1 MAPAAPKA
9 SVASSAKAQAPLRI
23 YYDRL
28 AIALVGCLSI
38 LTLLIGGVLALA
50 GVFSGW
56 VPLIGLLLGVGSF
69 ASLRVIAV
77 RARRAKLLARM
88 ETTRKR
94 AMETIAEPVAQ
105 ATKKQTAVFDAQPN
119 SNKRAPNL
127 TVEELRA
134 EALRIAA
141 NGSPIQRP
149 AGWEPTEVPLPQYVV
164 KNAVKRPAPEAIEP
178 AEVLKAST
186 NATLRAQEASKQLAK
201 AVEAA
206 AESSSESIETLV
218 GTTPAP
224 TTDADTTASGSSSV
238 KAKSD
243 RSARDDARMNLDD
256 VMQRRRA

>member
-28 AIALVGCLSI
+28 AIALVGCLSM

-56 VPLIGLLLGVGSF
+56 VPFIGLLLGVGSF

-88 ETTRKR
+88 ETTRIR

-141 NGSPIQRP
+141 NGSPIQAP
-149 AGWEPTEVPLPQYVV
+149 AGWELTEVPLPQYVV
-164 KNAVKRPAPEAIEP
+164 KNAVKRTAPEALEP

-206 AESSSESIETLV
+206 AESIETLAS
-218 GTTPAP
+218 TTPTS
-224 TTDADTTASGSSSV
+224 TTEADSTAVDQAS
-238 KAKSD
+238 AKTKSE
-243 RSARDDARMNLDD
+243 RGARDETRMNLDD